1 MSALAGALADKRVVI
16 CAGAGGV
23 GKTTVSA
30 TLALGLAAEGRR
42 VVVVTIDPA
51 RRLAEALGLGELG
64 NEPSRVETGRL
75 SDPGLEIKGELWAM
89 MLDSKRTFDELIARL
104 APDESTRDQILRN
117 RVYVHL
123 TGAIAGSQ
131 EYAAMAKLFEIERAG
146 DYDVVVLDTPPS
158 RNALDFLDAPQRL
171 LGLLSGRGLGLLL
184 APTGYAARS
193 AGVVLAALR
202 RGRVAATSCF
212 RGTAGT
218 PGRQGTRRAQPRG
231 SDRPPRYPVRSGAR

>member
-123 TGAIAGSQ
+123 TGRSPAPRSTRRWQSCSRSSAPVTTTWWSSTHHHRGMRSISS
-131 EYAAMAKLFEIERAG
+131 M
-146 DYDVVVLDTPPS
+146 PPS
-158 RNALDFLDAPQRL
+158 A
-171 LGLLSGRGLGLLL
+171 
-184 APTGYAARS
+184 
-193 AGVVLAALR
+193 
-202 RGRVAATSCF
+202 C
-212 RGTAGT
+212 
-218 PGRQGTRRAQPRG
+218 
-231 SDRPPRYPVRSGAR
+231 SDS